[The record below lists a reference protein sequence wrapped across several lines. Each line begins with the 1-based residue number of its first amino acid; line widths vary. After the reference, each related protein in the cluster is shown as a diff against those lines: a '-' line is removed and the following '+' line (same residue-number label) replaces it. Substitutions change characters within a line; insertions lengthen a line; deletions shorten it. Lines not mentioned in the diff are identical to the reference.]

1 MQFLKIKRR
10 KSRQRA
16 DGSAYAE
23 AILVTKRSKYGDT
36 LGEETISVKHS
47 ILVTGAHDSG
57 KTRWVQRMYENARE
71 IWGSKIKAD
80 PILLDGLSPI
90 SAWCDSPV
98 LANWWEKKRKEETTT
113 DPDTARSHWKH
124 TKQYARANALPDY
137 CRDTGAV
144 LFIDDAHKL
153 SGRKLQIARQCV
165 MSSRLFVIAA
175 SEEQRLAPNLR
186 SAVLH
191 RDPQIFRLDSEVA
204 YDATNILMWSF
215 LVACLAAGWW
225 EAAVVLG
232 GLKALGTGRRAAR
245 PD

>member
-1 MQFLKIKRR
+1 MQFLKIKRHKKR
-10 KSRQRA
+10 RRA
-16 DGSAYAE
+16 DGSRYAE
-23 AILVTKRSKYGDT
+23 ALFVTKRCKQGDT
-36 LGEETISVKHS
+36 LSEETISTKRP

-57 KTRWVQRMYENARE
+57 KSRWVQRLHEAAPE
-71 IWGSKIKAD
+71 IWGSKIKAA
-80 PILLDGLSPI
+80 PLLLDGLSPL
-90 SAWCDSPV
+90 SAWCDSKAV
-98 LANWWEKKRKEETTT
+98 GDWWEDKRKEEAAN
-113 DPDTARSHWKH
+113 DPDTARSPWKH
-124 TKQYARANALPDY
+124 VKSYARANVLADY

-153 SGRKLQIARQCV
+153 TGRKLQLARQCV
-165 MSSRLFVIAA
+165 MSSRLFVISA

-186 SAVLH
+186 AAVLH

-204 YDATNILMWSF
+204 YDATNILMWCF

-245 PD
+245 AD